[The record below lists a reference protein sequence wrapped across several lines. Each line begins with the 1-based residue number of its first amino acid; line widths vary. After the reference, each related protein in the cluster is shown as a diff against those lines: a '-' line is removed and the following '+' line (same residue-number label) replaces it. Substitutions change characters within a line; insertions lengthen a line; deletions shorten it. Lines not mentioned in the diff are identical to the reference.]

1 MFISALPEIHIRKCC
16 CWKLWDFF
24 WTYTHI
30 TSREKLENK
39 GRGRTE
45 IVNVVSGVY
54 VLRRISFFSWKVES
68 SRTEVLF
75 IQHLKFFSLFF
86 RYYYLPTCQTLFF
99 RLLKGAKSSL
109 LFTHWFKFLFDKKR
123 FVKRKSN
130 VTTSRRG
137 TIIIFHTEIF
147 DDK

>member
-54 VLRRISFFSWKVES
+54 VLRRISFFREKWRAE
-68 SRTEVLF
+68 
-75 IQHLKFFSLFF
+75 QKFFSFNTWNFF
-86 RYYYLPTCQTLFF
+86 LSPSGTTYLVSTCQTLFF
-99 RLLKGAKSSL
+99 SLLKGAKSSL

-130 VTTSRRG
+130 MTVTTS
-137 TIIIFHTEIF
+137 
-147 DDK
+147 

>member
-75 IQHLKFFSLFF
+75 IQHLKFFSLLF

-123 FVKRKSN
+123 FVKRK
-130 VTTSRRG
+130 
-137 TIIIFHTEIF
+137 
-147 DDK
+147 

>member
-1 MFISALPEIHIRKCC
+1 MAIKKYQ
-16 CWKLWDFF
+16 KLYYVYFCPPWNTYSKMLLLKIVRFFF

-45 IVNVVSGVY
+45 IVNVVSGA
-54 VLRRISFFSWKVES
+54 LRRIFFRETG
-68 SRTEVLF
+68 RTEVLF

-130 VTTSRRG
+130 MTVTTS
-137 TIIIFHTEIF
+137 
-147 DDK
+147 

>member
-1 MFISALPEIHIRKCC
+1 MAVKKISKTILCLFLPSLKYIFENVAAENCEI
-16 CWKLWDFF
+16 FF

-75 IQHLKFFSLFF
+75 IQHLKFFSLSF
-86 RYYYLPTCQTLFF
+86 RYYLPSIYLSNTIFQ
-99 RLLKGAKSSL
+99 A
-109 LFTHWFKFLFDKKR
+109 
-123 FVKRKSN
+123 VKRGQI
-130 VTTSRRG
+130 VT
-137 TIIIFHTEIF
+137 FVHTLVQISVWQ
-147 DDK
+147 KKVC